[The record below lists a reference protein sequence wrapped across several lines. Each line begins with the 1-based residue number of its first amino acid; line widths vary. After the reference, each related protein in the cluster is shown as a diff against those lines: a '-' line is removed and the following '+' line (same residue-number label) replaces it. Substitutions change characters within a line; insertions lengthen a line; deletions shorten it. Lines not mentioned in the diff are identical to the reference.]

1 MLVSVKGY
9 YDGEQIVIYEDDRK
23 NLNIGDEVIITIL
36 DKINTQKI
44 ESRAE
49 KGKRIIDSKAH
60 VMLTGRSA
68 EEIESYI
75 KGLRDN
81 RF

>member
-49 KGKRIIDSKAH
+49 K
-60 VMLTGRSA
+60 L
-68 EEIESYI
+68 Y
-75 KGLRDN
+75 KGVKG
-81 RF
+81 